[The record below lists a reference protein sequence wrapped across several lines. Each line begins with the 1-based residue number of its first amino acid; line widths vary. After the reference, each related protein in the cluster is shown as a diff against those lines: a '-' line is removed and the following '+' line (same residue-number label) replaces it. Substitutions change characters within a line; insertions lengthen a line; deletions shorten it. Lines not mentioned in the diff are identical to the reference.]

1 MDREISIVDFNQDVP
16 KTDFEGH
23 SEMYREI
30 SSQNGP
36 ATAGPFCSSISII
49 CVGNYFNYLCN
60 ISSNK

>member
-36 ATAGPFCSSISII
+36 ATAGPFSSSISIM
-49 CVGNYFNYLCN
+49 NFEFF
-60 ISSNK
+60 